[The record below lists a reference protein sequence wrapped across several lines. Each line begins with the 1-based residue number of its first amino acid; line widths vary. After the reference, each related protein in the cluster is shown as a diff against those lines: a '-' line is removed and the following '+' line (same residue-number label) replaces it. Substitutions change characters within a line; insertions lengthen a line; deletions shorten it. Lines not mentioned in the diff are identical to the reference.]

1 LQETYFLPTLK
12 RDKKNIKGPACP
24 KPTKEINLFSSSG
37 CLKSPRKDN
46 ADDPNI
52 SRGMLEQVFEL

>member
-1 LQETYFLPTLK
+1 LPTLK
-12 RDKKNIKGPACP
+12 REIKKNIKGPACP